1 LCLATYAF
9 YLPVLCFDF
18 VFDDRPFILQNPS
31 LLSWHSVPRFFTAH
45 LVALLHPHSQGTYY
59 RPCLLLWL
67 FVQRKVWNLNP
78 MGWHLSTLTLHALA
92 ALSVYMLAREI
103 LCHRFGAGVAALVFA
118 LHPAHVESAAWIM
131 GLPDPLMTLLA
142 VSSMVFYIRRR
153 QSVGRSRKIW
163 AASSLLLYAAAI
175 LTKEVALTL
184 PAIMLAYE
192 WILPS
197 ASLPNRG
204 SKGLT
209 RRFWDAFVPTLG
221 YWGVTAVYLAARWA
235 ALGGLS
241 HPLTPLAWRTMVTT
255 WPAVLW
261 LHLKLLVWPAGLSG
275 FYDVPYTTHFGLTAF
290 ALPLAAIV
298 AGGIL
303 LSRLGWKSPRVAFA
317 SVWLFLPMALLLNL
331 RVFPQGEFVHDRFMY
346 FPSVG
351 FAFLIA
357 LAAEWFATS
366 PGFPFSIPAREA
378 GTVAALGILLGGA
391 TVYYCR
397 FWANDWVLYGRALDV
412 APGNNLATNNLAADL
427 ADAGRYDEA
436 IALDQ
441 RILARAPDYSLAQY
455 NLGYCQYRAGRW
467 EEARRNLTRAIALS
481 PAEPEPYVYLGLTNF
496 RTGHREEAVAN
507 LRQAVEISPENAR
520 YRFTLGMVLK
530 AQGDLR
536 GARVEFESAL
546 ALEPTLSDAREQLKE
561 IDGQQP
567 TP

>member
-1 LCLATYAF
+1 
-9 YLPVLCFDF
+9 
-18 VFDDRPFILQNPS
+18 
-31 LLSWHSVPRFFTAH
+31 
-45 LVALLHPHSQGTYY
+45 
-59 RPCLLLWL
+59 
-67 FVQRKVWNLNP
+67 
-78 MGWHLSTLTLHALA
+78 
-92 ALSVYMLAREI
+92 
-103 LCHRFGAGVAALVFA
+103 
-118 LHPAHVESAAWIM
+118 
-131 GLPDPLMTLLA
+131 
-142 VSSMVFYIRRR
+142 
-153 QSVGRSRKIW
+153 
-163 AASSLLLYAAAI
+163 
-175 LTKEVALTL
+175 
-184 PAIMLAYE
+184 
-192 WILPS
+192 
-197 ASLPNRG
+197 
-204 SKGLT
+204 
-209 RRFWDAFVPTLG
+209 
-221 YWGVTAVYLAARWA
+221 
-235 ALGGLS
+235 
-241 HPLTPLAWRTMVTT
+241 
-255 WPAVLW
+255 
-261 LHLKLLVWPAGLSG
+261 
-275 FYDVPYTTHFGLTAF
+275 
-290 ALPLAAIV
+290 
-298 AGGIL
+298 
-303 LSRLGWKSPRVAFA
+303 
-317 SVWLFLPMALLLNL
+317 MALLLNL

-397 FWANDWVLYGRALDV
+397 FWANDWVLDGRALDV